1 MAPSK
6 SMQQP
11 SSEADITRG
20 VRRAVLI
27 VAVANVSYF
36 FVEFGVAIAIQSV
49 SLFADSIDF
58 LEDTAVNVLIFLGLG
73 WSVAARARLGVI
85 LALVLLLPGVATLWS
100 AWNAWRADS
109 LPEPWALSLTGAG
122 ALLVNLM
129 CAFILAGVRHHRG
142 SLTRAAFL
150 SARNDAIANV
160 GIIGAG
166 AMTAITLSRWP
177 DLLVGLA
184 IFVINLDAAREILEA
199 ARGERAALADDRP

>member
-1 MAPSK
+1 MR
-6 SMQQP
+6 
-11 SSEADITRG
+11 ERGTDADATRA

-36 FVEFGVAIAIQSV
+36 FIEFAVAIAIDSV

-58 LEDTAVNVLIFLGLG
+58 LEDAAVNVLIFVGLG
-73 WSVAARARLGVI
+73 WSVAARARLGMV
-85 LALVLLLPGVATLWS
+85 LALVLLLPGIATLWT
-100 AWNAWRADS
+100 AWNTLSAES
-109 LPEPWALSLTGAG
+109 LPEPLALSVTGAG

-150 SARNDAIANV
+150 SARNDAFANV

-166 AMTAITLSRWP
+166 ALTAVTLSHWP
-177 DLLVGLA
+177 DLAVGLA
-184 IFVINLDAAREILEA
+184 IFVITLDAAREILEA
-199 ARGERAALADDRP
+199 AREERATIARS